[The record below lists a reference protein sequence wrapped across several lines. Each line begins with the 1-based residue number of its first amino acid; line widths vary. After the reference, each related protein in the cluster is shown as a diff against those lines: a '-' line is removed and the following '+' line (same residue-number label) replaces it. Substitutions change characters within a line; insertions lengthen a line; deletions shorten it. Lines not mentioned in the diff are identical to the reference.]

1 MKRLINNKGEVNMGD
16 VIAMGLLITFAVSVI
31 IVSCSLIGNVCS
43 KASSNYQLIDF
54 TYDFNYAY
62 IQLPNGEIVEGNLEG
77 WRDYEGEQLQVKID
91 GTLYLTSSYNCVLV
105 KRGET

>member
-1 MKRLINNKGEVNMGD
+1 MKRLINNKGRVAVTEILVVV
-16 VIAMGLLITFAVSVI
+16 VILI
-31 IVSCSLIGNVCS
+31 IVGVILFKLLGGAFA

-105 KRGET
+105 KRGETE